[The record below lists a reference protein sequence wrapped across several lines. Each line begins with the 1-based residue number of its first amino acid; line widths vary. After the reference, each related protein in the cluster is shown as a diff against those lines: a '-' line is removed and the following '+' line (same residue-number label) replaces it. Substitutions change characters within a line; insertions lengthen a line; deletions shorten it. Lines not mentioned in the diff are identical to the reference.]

1 MYVIIFTGSEFLP
14 SIVDIIVIL
23 TFAGMKGEE
32 GRKKEWEGGKEERIG
47 KDGGEEE
54 RRERGCEGGKEG
66 RMEGERVGR
75 REGEEKERMRE
86 GGRRVSE

>member
-47 KDGGEEE
+47 KDGGGAE